1 MSDSEAVYLK
11 KLEQV
16 MNSPTGAVVALN
28 AARSHSSRSVAPS
41 WVSATGASTARR
53 TPPLRRTAGSGGGGD
68 DAMPTG
74 RYRQRKRLPRWGQM
88 APITIGGQ
96 SMTVTEAIRS
106 MLADGVP
113 ARGIDYTVGKALERA
128 SA

>member
-1 MSDSEAVYLK
+1 VTESEAVYLK

-16 MNSPTGAVVALN
+16 MNSPTGAVV
-28 AARSHSSRSVAPS
+28 V
-41 WVSATGASTARR
+41 
-53 TPPLRRTAGSGGGGD
+53 
-68 DAMPTG
+68 
-74 RYRQRKRLPRWGQM
+74 
-88 APITIGGQ
+88 TIGGE

-128 SA
+128 TA